1 MLVALFK
8 AFPEASLM
16 QVSER
21 LYSKLVVLLTIDNTE
36 RSNTSTT
43 FYIDQSSEKNEKMF
57 THR

>member
-1 MLVALFK
+1 
-8 AFPEASLM
+8 M

-43 FYIDQSSEKNEKMF
+43 FYIDRSSEKMF
-57 THR
+57 AHR